1 MALDHALAEHVAA
14 AGGGTD
20 AVVRFYS
27 WSPHTISF
35 GRHEPAAGRYDLEGA
50 RAEGLGFV
58 RRPTGGRA
66 VLHAEEVTYGVMLPE
81 RALGGA
87 RAAYRRIHRGL
98 VEGLRLLGV
107 RAELAAEG
115 VVLAP
120 DAGPCFRT
128 PAPGEVVTAGRK
140 IVGSAQVR
148 LGHALLQHGSVI
160 LSGDQSALAR
170 LSGVHEDAPPPASV
184 TAELGRRVDEREV
197 RDTLAEGLRLALGG
211 RWDEGDYRPPELRR
225 ADELE
230 DERYARDG
238 WTWRR

>member
-1 MALDHALAEHVAA
+1 
-14 AGGGTD
+14 
-20 AVVRFYS
+20 
-27 WSPHTISF
+27 
-35 GRHEPAAGRYDLEGA
+35 
-50 RAEGLGFV
+50 
-58 RRPTGGRA
+58 
-66 VLHAEEVTYGVMLPE
+66 
-81 RALGGA
+81 
-87 RAAYRRIHRGL
+87 
-98 VEGLRLLGV
+98 
-107 RAELAAEG
+107 
-115 VVLAP
+115 
-120 DAGPCFRT
+120 
-128 PAPGEVVTAGRK
+128 
-140 IVGSAQVR
+140 VR